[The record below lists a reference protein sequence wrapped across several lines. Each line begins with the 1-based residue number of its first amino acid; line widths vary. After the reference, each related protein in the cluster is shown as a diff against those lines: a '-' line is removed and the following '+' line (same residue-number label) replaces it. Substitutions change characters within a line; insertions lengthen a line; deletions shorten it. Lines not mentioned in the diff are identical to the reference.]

1 MNTKVS
7 IETYSENL
15 FIRKIQGYFE
25 LMKPRVMSLVIFTAF
40 VGMFLAPGQ
49 ISFLNY
55 FFVILAIALG
65 AGSSASI
72 NMWFDEDI
80 DKTMERTKSRPIPLG
95 IVSKNE
101 ALVLGIFTGVI
112 SLILMQWFSNNLAT
126 SLLLFTILFYI
137 FIYTFWLKRTTPQNI
152 VIGGAAGAIPPI
164 IGWTAVY
171 PEISFLPVSMFLI
184 IFFWTPPHFWALS
197 VYRIKDYKNAK
208 IPMLPNV
215 KSIES
220 TKKQILYY
228 TFILIIF
235 SYSPIFNESVG
246 IIYVILVSI
255 LNYFLIINSFKL
267 KNSKEKKSSP
277 NPEGLRFFAISI
289 FYLFSLFSALV
300 IDHLIKL

>member
-112 SLILMQWFSNNLAT
+112 F
-126 SLLLFTILFYI
+126 
-137 FIYTFWLKRTTPQNI
+137 
-152 VIGGAAGAIPPI
+152 
-164 IGWTAVY
+164 
-171 PEISFLPVSMFLI
+171 
-184 IFFWTPPHFWALS
+184 
-197 VYRIKDYKNAK
+197 
-208 IPMLPNV
+208 
-215 KSIES
+215 
-220 TKKQILYY
+220 
-228 TFILIIF
+228 
-235 SYSPIFNESVG
+235 
-246 IIYVILVSI
+246 
-255 LNYFLIINSFKL
+255 
-267 KNSKEKKSSP
+267 
-277 NPEGLRFFAISI
+277 
-289 FYLFSLFSALV
+289 
-300 IDHLIKL
+300 